1 MSNLHTFA
9 SKDPEADPLLLS
21 FNSNAAAVIM
31 KIGYGYEVSST
42 SDRYISIAE
51 RALSLFA
58 SATVPGA
65 HLVDL
70 IPSREFQLSG
80 FRNLTQF

>member
-1 MSNLHTFA
+1 
-9 SKDPEADPLLLS
+9 
-21 FNSNAAAVIM
+21 M
-31 KIGYGYEVSST
+31 KIGYGYDVAST

-58 SATVPGA
+58 VATVPGA

-70 IPSREFQLSG
+70 MPWRKFL
-80 FRNLTQF
+80 